1 MTKEIVLKVMYVIW
15 ELLKRYGFEPLTD
28 EQWENLIN
36 EVGLIYEK
44 FNYMWVRIMLNAVVE
59 FYESLK

>member
-36 EVGLIYEK
+36 DVGLIYEQ
-44 FNYMWVRIMLNAVVE
+44 FNYMWVRIMLNAVIE
-59 FYESLK
+59 YYESLK